1 MSALVLSKL
10 HKIAEQKLAI
20 RASTT
25 PLNIT
30 NAVIT
35 VPAYFSMVQKD
46 ATKRAAKLA
55 GFEECHL
62 ITDEPAAGFYLQI
75 KI

>member
-1 MSALVLSKL
+1 MAALVLSKL
-10 HKIAEQKLAI
+10 RSIAEQSLKS
-20 RASTT
+20 RASIS
-25 PLNIT
+25 PLCIKS
-30 NAVIT
+30 AVIT

-62 ITDEPAAGFYLQI
+62 ITEPAAGA
-75 KI
+75 